1 VKAELPEPV
10 QAVRPIATI
19 RIYTTTWCPDC
30 YRAKSFLRS
39 RGVHFEEINI
49 EDVEGAAE
57 FVLAANRGKRRVPTF
72 EVNGRTFHCSPFD
85 PHQLSR
91 ELGLG
96 DPNRS

>member
-1 VKAELPEPV
+1 MNTEPAERAQTEKP
-10 QAVRPIATI
+10 ATTI
-19 RIYTTTWCPDC
+19 RMYTTMWCSDC
-30 YRAKSFLRS
+30 YRAKRFLQS
-39 RGVHFEEINI
+39 RGVDFEEISI
-49 EDVEGAAE
+49 EQVEGAAE
-57 FVLAANRGKRRVPTF
+57 FVIAANHGKRKVPTF